1 MAVRENYVDNY
12 VRSIKL
18 SMRGKSDEALLGS
31 SIVIQSLLRFAQGL
45 KKEEQPY
52 ETMLDLLEKLAR
64 EIPIGK
70 AL

>member
-12 VRSIKL
+12 VRSIKI
-18 SMRGKSDEALLGS
+18 SMSGKSDEALLGT

-45 KKEEQPY
+45 RKEEQPY
-52 ETMLDLLEKLAR
+52 ETMLELLEKLSR

-70 AL
+70 AT